1 MSWIQRILEQLDNIE
16 EFDLIVPQA
25 AATDKET
32 VVGVADNTLKRLFT
46 YRLQL
51 MQQSKRL
58 EAEMIG
64 AKTEDIDGLSQQY
77 IALNGQIGAVD
88 DLLWASVRQDFNLW
102 GKPAIGLRSD
112 WKVVWFEQPDPLDG
126 LSSILRHFDLGGFRG
141 PGGGGGGAEGGPGE
155 GAGAQTA

>member
-1 MSWIQRILEQLDNIE
+1 MSWIQRILEQLDNID
-16 EFDLIVPQA
+16 EFDLIEPQVTA
-25 AATDKET
+25 GDRDT

-58 EAEMIG
+58 EADLLG
-64 AKTEDIDGLSQQY
+64 AKAEDVEGLTKQY
-77 IALNGQIGAVD
+77 FALDGQIGAVD
-88 DLLWASVRQDFNLW
+88 NMLWASVRADFDLW
-102 GKPAIGLRSD
+102 DKQSIGLRSD
-112 WKVVWFEQPDPLDG
+112 WQVVWYEQPDPLDG
-126 LSSILRHFDLGGFRG
+126 LSSILQHFDLGGFRG